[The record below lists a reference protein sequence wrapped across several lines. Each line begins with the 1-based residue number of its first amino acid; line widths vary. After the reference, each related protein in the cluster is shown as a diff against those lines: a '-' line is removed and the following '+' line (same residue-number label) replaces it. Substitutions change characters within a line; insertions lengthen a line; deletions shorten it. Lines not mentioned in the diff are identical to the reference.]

1 MNNVLIRAHIV
12 SQVGWL
18 QWSTQTPYRPSS
30 WLLDHSSLWALV
42 IWYFHFILI
51 LLCFFLICCNVKT
64 NPVCDTELFASK
76 NDSNLHTRPQ
86 LSIRWE
92 AMKNSMTCT
101 SRPSLLSRLTSVRAA
116 TSLGQTPSIFL
127 GTRLPGT
134 CRGLALCLDSPFRP
148 PGTGAPI
155 RSVKQ
160 MGRTVWRDHD
170 FTCADSVAAMRKDE
184 QQFIFSHIRT
194 HIYGP
199 LSRLFLPDSLKR
211 SEVADKLPVRP

>member
-1 MNNVLIRAHIV
+1 MIYTDTLQTIIMV
-12 SQVGWL
+12 VG
-18 QWSTQTPYRPSS
+18 S
-30 WLLDHSSLWALV
+30 
-42 IWYFHFILI
+42 FILMGFGNMVFSFYSYTPM
-51 LLCFFLICCNVKT
+51 LFLKICCNVKT
-64 NPVCDTELFASK
+64 NPVCDTVLFASK

-86 LSIRWE
+86 LSVRWE
-92 AMKNSMTCT
+92 AMTDSMTCT

-127 GTRLPGT
+127 GTRLPET

-170 FTCADSVAAMRKDE
+170 FTCADSVAAMRE
-184 QQFIFSHIRT
+184 RRATIHILTHSYTHLWAFISPIFA
-194 HIYGP
+194 
-199 LSRLFLPDSLKR
+199 RLTQA
-211 SEVADKLPVRP
+211 V